1 MLGRVVVPPGVV
13 TVTVTRPADLAGA
26 VTVTL
31 VEVLAVIVASVPPN
45 VTDVA
50 PARFVPVMV
59 TDIPPLVGPDDG
71 DTVLILGTG
80 T

>member
-1 MLGRVVVPPGVV
+1 MVPPGVV
-13 TVTVTRPADLAGA
+13 TVTATRPADLAGA

-31 VEVLAVIVASVPPN
+31 VEVLAVIVAGVPPN
-45 VTDVA
+45 VTAVA
-50 PARFVPVMV
+50 PARFVPVMA
-59 TDIPPLVGPDDG
+59 TDVPPLVGPDGG

>member
-1 MLGRVVVPPGVV
+1 M
-13 TVTVTRPADLAGA
+13 TVTRPADLAGA

-31 VEVLAVIVASVPPN
+31 VEVLAVIVAGVPPN

-59 TDIPPLVGPDDG
+59 TDAPPLVGPDDG